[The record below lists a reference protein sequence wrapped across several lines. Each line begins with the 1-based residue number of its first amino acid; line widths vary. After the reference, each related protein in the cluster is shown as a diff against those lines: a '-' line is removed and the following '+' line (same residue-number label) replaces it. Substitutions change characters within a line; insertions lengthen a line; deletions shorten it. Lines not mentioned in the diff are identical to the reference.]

1 MDKARI
7 HCLPEDVI
15 NKIAAGEVIERPAS
29 VVKELVENAMDA
41 GATCID
47 IQIEE
52 GGKKKIRISDN
63 GCGMGEEDLNLCYL
77 RHTTSKLASADD
89 LFHLRTNG
97 FRGEAVA
104 SIAAVSHLTI
114 TTRTEADTEARWI
127 KLSGGTADG
136 TGKGS
141 RAKGTEFLVEDLF
154 FNTPVRKNFLG
165 SDALEGSRILDIVTR
180 LALAHPE
187 IRFDYKV
194 NGRDIFTGI
203 AGSDLRS
210 RIAEAIG
217 AGIARTMLPVDY
229 TEAGIHVTGFTTPV
243 NEGKGKRNHLFFYL
257 QKRPIWN
264 PTAAK
269 AVQRA
274 YEAYGTQDA
283 PVSVLFLEMPDM
295 AYDVNV
301 HPAKREVRFANESEV
316 YLAIHHAVRET
327 LQNESAAE
335 SPVIKLEDFVAAKA
349 ARAQDAPENRAAEQN
364 LTVQNLTVQN
374 LPEQNAA
381 EPRAPRTDSAH
392 DSQGIT
398 YSTKGTSPE
407 KENSPQNTAPR
418 KVTKTEPDDTVQDL
432 FSLPEFGKVIAL
444 NAKSFET
451 PARIETFAAPQ
462 FLQIAKTY
470 FVCEDSKGLLI
481 IDQCAA
487 HQRILFERAM
497 RAIESGSGIDT
508 QELLFPELIEL
519 SKMEIALLKT
529 VTDDLDQLG
538 FHLEPFGNDTYQLR
552 GIPRELSISR
562 AVSAIRE
569 LIESLENENFEANPV
584 KETIAKAWAK
594 SNAYQAGVVLSQD
607 DMAQLMAQLISTKDP
622 MTSPSGRPTLMR
634 LPLEDI
640 DRKFKR

>member
-77 RHTTSKLASADD
+77 RHTTSKLTSADD

-114 TTRTEADTEARWI
+114 TTRTEADSEARWI

-136 TGKGS
+136 KGKGS
-141 RAKGTEFLVEDLF
+141 RAKGTEFLVENLF

-194 NGRDIFTGI
+194 NGRDVFTGV
-203 AGSDLRS
+203 AGNDLRS

-217 AGIARTMLPVDY
+217 TGIAKTMLPVDY

-327 LQNESAAE
+327 LQNESAGE
-335 SPVIKLEDFVAAKA
+335 SPMIRLEDFVAAKTA
-349 ARAQDAPENRAAEQN
+349 VNSIELNSTEQ
-364 LTVQNLTVQN
+364 
-374 LPEQNAA
+374 
-381 EPRAPRTDSAH
+381 RAPQTDSAH

-398 YSTKGTSPE
+398 YSTKSASSE
-407 KENSPQNTAPR
+407 KENFSQNTAPR
-418 KVTKTEPDDTVQDL
+418 KVTNTEPDDTVQDL

-451 PARIETFAAPQ
+451 PAKIETFAAPQ

-487 HQRILFERAM
+487 HQRILFERAL

>member
-7 HCLPEDVI
+7 HCLPDDVI

-264 PTAAK
+264 PTAAT

-274 YEAYGTQDA
+274 YEACGTQDA
-283 PVSVLFLEMPDM
+283 PVSVLF
-295 AYDVNV
+295 
-301 HPAKREVRFANESEV
+301 
-316 YLAIHHAVRET
+316 LAIHHAVRET

-364 LTVQNLTVQN
+364 LTVQNL
-374 LPEQNAA
+374 PEQNAV

-497 RAIESGSGIDT
+497 HAIESGSGIDT

-594 SNAYQAGVVLSQD
+594 SNAYQASVVLSQD

>member
-52 GGKKKIRISDN
+52 GGKQKIRISDN

-165 SDALEGSRILDIVTR
+165 SDALEG
-180 LALAHPE
+180 
-187 IRFDYKV
+187 
-194 NGRDIFTGI
+194 
-203 AGSDLRS
+203 S

-364 LTVQNLTVQN
+364 LTVQNL
-374 LPEQNAA
+374 PEQNAA

-398 YSTKGTSPE
+398 YATKGTSPE

-418 KVTKTEPDDTVQDL
+418 KVTKTEPD
-432 FSLPEFGKVIAL
+432 A
-444 NAKSFET
+444 
-451 PARIETFAAPQ
+451 
-462 FLQIAKTY
+462 
-470 FVCEDSKGLLI
+470 
-481 IDQCAA
+481 
-487 HQRILFERAM
+487 
-497 RAIESGSGIDT
+497 
-508 QELLFPELIEL
+508 
-519 SKMEIALLKT
+519 
-529 VTDDLDQLG
+529 
-538 FHLEPFGNDTYQLR
+538 
-552 GIPRELSISR
+552 
-562 AVSAIRE
+562 
-569 LIESLENENFEANPV
+569 
-584 KETIAKAWAK
+584 
-594 SNAYQAGVVLSQD
+594 
-607 DMAQLMAQLISTKDP
+607 
-622 MTSPSGRPTLMR
+622 
-634 LPLEDI
+634 
-640 DRKFKR
+640 

>member
-29 VVKELVENAMDA
+29 VAKELVENAMDA

-77 RHTTSKLASADD
+77 RHTTSKLTSADD

-114 TTRTEADTEARWI
+114 TTRTEADSEARWI

-136 TGKGS
+136 KGKGS
-141 RAKGTEFLVEDLF
+141 RAKGTEFLVENLF

-194 NGRDIFTGI
+194 NGRDVFTGV
-203 AGSDLRS
+203 AGNDLRS

-217 AGIARTMLPVDY
+217 TGIAKTMLPVDY

-327 LQNESAAE
+327 LQNESAGE
-335 SPVIKLEDFVAAKA
+335 SPMIRLEDFVAAKTA
-349 ARAQDAPENRAAEQN
+349 VNSIGLNSTEQ
-364 LTVQNLTVQN
+364 
-374 LPEQNAA
+374 
-381 EPRAPRTDSAH
+381 RAPQTDSAH

-398 YSTKGTSPE
+398 YSTKGALPE
-407 KENSPQNTAPR
+407 KEDSLQKTATR
-418 KVTKTEPDDTVQDL
+418 KVTETEPDDTVQDL

-451 PARIETFAAPQ
+451 PAKIETFAAPQ

-487 HQRILFERAM
+487 HQRILFERAL

>member
-77 RHTTSKLASADD
+77 RHTTSKLTSADD

-114 TTRTEADTEARWI
+114 TTRTEADSEARWI

-141 RAKGTEFLVEDLF
+141 RARGTEFLVEDLF

-194 NGRDIFTGI
+194 NGRDVFTGV
-203 AGSDLRS
+203 AGNDLRS

-217 AGIARTMLPVDY
+217 TGIAKTMLPLDY
-229 TEAGIHVTGFTTPV
+229 TEAGIHVAGFTTPV

-335 SPVIKLEDFVAAKA
+335 SPVIRLEDFVAAKA
-349 ARAQDAPENRAAEQN
+349 AVNSIEQN
-364 LTVQNLTVQN
+364 SAELNST
-374 LPEQNAA
+374 EQ
-381 EPRAPRTDSAH
+381 RAPQTDSAH

-398 YSTKGTSPE
+398 YSTKGVCPE
-407 KENSPQNTAPR
+407 KENFPQNTAPR
-418 KVTKTEPDDTVQDL
+418 KVTETEPDDTVQDL

-451 PARIETFAAPQ
+451 PAKIETFAAPQ

-569 LIESLENENFEANPV
+569 LIESLENENFETNPV

>member
-7 HCLPEDVI
+7 HSLPEEVI

-77 RHTTSKLASADD
+77 RHTTSKLTSADD

-114 TTRTEADTEARWI
+114 TTRTEADSEARWI

-136 TGKGS
+136 TGEGS

-194 NGRDIFTGI
+194 NGRDVFTGV
-203 AGSDLRS
+203 AGNDLRS

-217 AGIARTMLPVDY
+217 TGIAKTMLPVNY

-327 LQNESAAE
+327 LQNESSAE
-335 SPVIKLEDFVAAKA
+335 SPMIRLEDFVAAKA
-349 ARAQDAPENRAAEQN
+349 ARAPEKRTAEQN
-364 LTVQNLTVQN
+364 SIELNSIKLN
-374 LPEQNAA
+374 SAEQ
-381 EPRAPRTDSAH
+381 RAPQTDSAH

-398 YSTKGTSPE
+398 YSTKGALPE
-407 KENSPQNTAPR
+407 KEDSLQKTPTR
-418 KVTKTEPDDTVQDL
+418 KVTETEPDDTVQDL

-451 PARIETFAAPQ
+451 PAKIETFAAPQ

-487 HQRILFERAM
+487 HQRILFEHAM
-497 RAIESGSGIDT
+497 QVMENGSGIDT